1 MEKLNSKRHHYFS
14 SCTVPKLK
22 PWTEPQLKLRLKKA
36 ELVAHKFFKNP
47 RSDTFTVV
55 AFEKFGKFLAVLE
68 HLKYEKN
75 STQRK

>member
-1 MEKLNSKRHHYFS
+1 MDRTSAQ
-14 SCTVPKLK
+14 
-22 PWTEPQLKLRLKKA
+22 PQVKKA
-36 ELVAHKFFKNP
+36 KLVAQQFFKNP

-68 HLKYEKN
+68 HLKYEKY